1 MDYPYKNVNIKENNS
16 ISIRRCAERGWGYFL
31 FEKFSN
37 FAQRNVNL
45 KETWK
50 ITHVILFYMN
60 HWEQLGG
67 RKRLSQSDKRGTVC
81 DFCDT
86 VLKPNGVLVTHPISA
101 F

>member
-45 KETWK
+45 KET
-50 ITHVILFYMN
+50 
-60 HWEQLGG
+60 
-67 RKRLSQSDKRGTVC
+67 C
-81 DFCDT
+81 DF
-86 VLKPNGVLVTHPISA
+86 VLYESLGTAWWPKEIESV
-101 F
+101 